1 MWPLSPSARLLAAA
15 DEFASAHVPTLVVT
29 DPAQEQV
36 FRDGHA
42 LSPVLL
48 QELFVRYYPTMMP
61 MLKTILTSSMERKS
75 HRRLCGKAL
84 ECISLVAMS
93 VGKETFY
100 GDAQEFMHV
109 LSTLTSTDL
118 EPDDPILTYVQ
129 TAGTRMCR
137 CLGHEFVPLLPTFVP
152 PLLRSAGKKSELTV
166 RTSHLHKP
174 CSLRNSSCPKMGT
187 SQGCVLHVCV

>member
-1 MWPLSPSARLLAAA
+1 M
-15 DEFASAHVPTLVVT
+15 
-29 DPAQEQV
+29 
-36 FRDGHA
+36 
-42 LSPVLL
+42 
-48 QELFVRYYPTMMP
+48 RYYPTMMP

-93 VGKETFY
+93 VGKEVFY

-118 EPDDPILTYVQ
+118 EPDDPVLTYVQ

-166 RTSHLHKP
+166 RTSRHKMSAFRLLASREQRLHLR
-174 CSLRNSSCPKMGT
+174 LRS
-187 SQGCVLHVCV
+187 